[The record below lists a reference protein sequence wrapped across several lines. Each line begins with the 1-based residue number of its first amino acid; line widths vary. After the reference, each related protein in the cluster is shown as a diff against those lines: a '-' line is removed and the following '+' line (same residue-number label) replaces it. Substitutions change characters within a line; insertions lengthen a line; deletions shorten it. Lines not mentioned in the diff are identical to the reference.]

1 MLQCLYPLQQ
11 TTIHHFF
18 DSLMDG
24 KNQIIQAQVARAL
37 LFLQMRDSIQ
47 ALPHQHFRYKPLPH
61 FLHAVFC

>member
-11 TTIHHFF
+11 TIIHHFF

-37 LFLQMRDSIQ
+37 FSLQIRDTIQ
-47 ALPHQHFRYKPLPH
+47 ALSH
-61 FLHAVFC
+61 